1 MGGVTT
7 APSSLSCT
15 LLTSRWRI
23 RQLQLMR
30 GPHRIL
36 LMAQELTFIQQMGG
50 WAGTRLQQ
58 QALG

>member
-1 MGGVTT
+1 MTT
-7 APSSLSCT
+7 APSSLSCA

-36 LMAQELTFIQQMGG
+36 LTAQELTFIQQPLSRWVGG
-50 WAGTRLQQ
+50 
-58 QALG
+58 QAPG